1 MNGRSVPAL
10 LTKGD
15 RVNVQLL
22 GDGKQFRGIFLRYF
36 MPENGQILKAEI
48 LLGSGHYTTVDLV
61 NIILEPVTRDA
72 GILAFTHQLSN
83 LPKNPRVYWCQ
94 PGDKQTWDQDLE
106 IICSPLSEGGEEM
119 GYLKGGDKLFDELQH
134 CVANA
139 GNNPVKWR

>member
-48 LLGSGHYTTVDLV
+48 ILESGHYTTVDLV

-72 GILAFTHQLSN
+72 GILAGEQPSETWERTGRTTARQRRAVEKR
-83 LPKNPRVYWCQ
+83 PPRRNR
-94 PGDKQTWDQDLE
+94 L
-106 IICSPLSEGGEEM
+106 L
-119 GYLKGGDKLFDELQH
+119 
-134 CVANA
+134 
-139 GNNPVKWR
+139 